1 MSATKILVVDDD
13 DAVRDMLRYLLE
25 HNGFKVLEADN
36 GADTLKLAAGK
47 KPKVILLDLHLP
59 GTGGLEVCQTLTSQ
73 QGFAG
78 RIIMI
83 SGNKDSRLHIEG
95 FNSGASD
102 FVTKP
107 FDEKI
112 LVAKINALLRDMAR
126 QESPKIEANTLKKG
140 DFKLDENTRALWLKD
155 QKVCNL
161 TEIQFRIFKSFLDK
175 SPECVSRQELFRSI
189 FGNSSHDIKLIDIHL
204 HNLKIRLGRA
214 RSRLKNI
221 YGRGYQLV
229 V

>member
-1 MSATKILVVDDD
+1 MSATKIMVVDDD
-13 DAVRDMLRYLLE
+13 ETVRDLLRSQLE

-36 GADTLKLAAGK
+36 GQDTLKLAASK

-59 GTGGLEVCQTLTSQ
+59 GTGGLEVCKTLTSDPD
-73 QGFAG
+73 FEG
-78 RIIMI
+78 RVIMI
-83 SGNKDSRLHIEG
+83 SAEKDSRLQLEG
-95 FNSGASD
+95 FSNGASD

-107 FDEKI
+107 FDERI
-112 LVAKINALLRDMAR
+112 LVAKVSALLRDMSR
-126 QESPKIEANTLKKG
+126 QESPKVEANTVKKG
-140 DFKLDENTRALWLKD
+140 DFKLDENTRTLWLKD
-155 QKVCNL
+155 QKVCEL